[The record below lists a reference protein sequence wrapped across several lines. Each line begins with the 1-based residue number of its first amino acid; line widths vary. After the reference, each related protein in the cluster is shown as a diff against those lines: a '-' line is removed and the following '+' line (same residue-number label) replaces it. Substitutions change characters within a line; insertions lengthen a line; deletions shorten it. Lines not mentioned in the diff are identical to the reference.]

1 MAALSN
7 AGESHAVYSTAVW
20 SAVAVT
26 SALVSTVAL
35 SGCATHSVL
44 SGYGSSAADIR
55 ARDVVA
61 KKDRIVFGISWEPV
75 SFHPLRALDS
85 GSYYAQTLVY
95 EGLIK
100 YDKNLQLEPGL
111 AESFNVSNDGLIY
124 SFKLRHTLKFAD
136 GSPLGLDDVQASI
149 AAACSDSSPFKTDY
163 KCIKQV
169 ELQKDSN
176 TLVLHLNEPSAP
188 LLARLAELRI
198 LPARLMNATDRGA
211 SVLGRHP
218 IASGPFL
225 LKRWEAGLELV
236 FEPNPNYW
244 GEKPHCKQLV
254 WRIVPDK
261 TLLGIALRRGELDV
275 AAVDPLNCSAT
286 LIPRKQAR
294 FGRPADQSFEST
306 SDTPIDVE
314 QFNGT
319 RTVYLGFN
327 MKRAPFS
334 NELVRQAVCSGINR
348 NELAEVLF
356 GGYASVPR
364 SDVSP
369 GSWAY
374 NPNVRSW
381 PFDQRVSFGLLQ
393 QAGYTYENHGWYQK
407 SGGDNVTAVTASGQV
422 ANSKHVESKATITI
436 SKPVQPPSSEKGSKQ
451 LCFRILTVKDFQ
463 DVAQVISDDLGQIGI
478 PTEVQVFEY
487 TTLRAKYLKTG
498 DFDVFLWSR
507 SAGTDPECSL
517 VWGTKG
523 PLNFINYSDKT
534 VDALIQQ
541 GKDAT
546 ERSQRARIYG
556 DIQAIL
562 AEQLPWV
569 FLVQP
574 RLLVAHKPD
583 INNIKQANQEKTGLP
598 WDNPL
603 FNAPRWERR
612 NRE

>member
-1 MAALSN
+1 MAI
-7 AGESHAVYSTAVW
+7 
-20 SAVAVT
+20 AVA
-26 SALVSTVAL
+26 SGMAL
-35 SGCATHSVL
+35 SGCSSRSDLSAGAHAAAT
-44 SGYGSSAADIR
+44 
-55 ARDVVA
+55 VA
-61 KKDRIVFGISWEPV
+61 NKNRIVFGISWEPV

-100 YDKNLQLEPGL
+100 YDKNLHLEPGL
-111 AESFNVSNDGLIY
+111 AEWFHVSDDGLEY
-124 SFKLRHTLKFAD
+124 SFRLRKGLKFGD

-149 AAACSDSSPFKTDY
+149 DAACSDSSPFKSDY

-169 ELQKDSN
+169 ELRQSN
-176 TLVLHLNEPSAP
+176 NTIVLHLKEQSAP
-188 LLARLAELRI
+188 LLARLAELRV
-198 LPARLMNATDRGA
+198 LPARLMKEPGGGA
-211 SVLGRHP
+211 KSLGREP
-218 IASGPFL
+218 VATGPFL
-225 LKRWEAGLELV
+225 LRRWEAGLELV

-244 GEKPHCKQLV
+244 GEPPRCKQLV

-261 TLLGIALRRGELDV
+261 TLLGIALRRGELDA

-294 FGRPADQSFEST
+294 FGKPVDRNFEST
-306 SDTPIDVE
+306 DETPIDVE

-334 NELVRQAVCSGINR
+334 NQLVRQAVCSGINR

-356 GGYASVPR
+356 AGYASVPR
-364 SDVSP
+364 TDVSP

-374 NPNVRSW
+374 NPSVRAW
-381 PFDQRVSFGLLQ
+381 PFDQHVSFALLQ
-393 QAGYTYENHGWYQK
+393 QAGYVYTNHGWYQ
-407 SGGDNVTAVTASGQV
+407 
-422 ANSKHVESKATITI
+422 NSD
-436 SKPVQPPSSEKGSKQ
+436 KGKQ
-451 LCFRILTVKDFQ
+451 LSFRILTVKDFQ
-463 DVAQVISDDLGQIGI
+463 DVAQVISDDLAQIGV
-478 PTEVQVFEY
+478 PTEVQVLEY

-523 PLNFINYSDKT
+523 PLNFVNYSDKT
-534 VDALIQQ
+534 VDALIQR
-541 GKDAT
+541 GKNTTARD
-546 ERSQRARIYG
+546 ERARIYG
-556 DIQAIL
+556 KIQEIL
-562 AEQLPWV
+562 ADQLPWV
-569 FLVQP
+569 FLIQP
-574 RLLVAHKPD
+574 KLLIAHKPD
-583 INNIKQANQEKTGLP
+583 ITNIKQANQEKTGLP

>member
-1 MAALSN
+1 MASRQPIGRLFAVRLFSEHAGRVASSCLAIAMAA
-7 AGESHAVYSTAVW
+7 A
-20 SAVAVT
+20 
-26 SALVSTVAL
+26 SALAL
-35 SGCATHSVL
+35 SGCTSHANAAHDAPAAAT
-44 SGYGSSAADIR
+44 
-55 ARDVVA
+55 VA
-61 KKDRIVFGISWEPV
+61 KRDRIVFGISWEPV

-100 YDKNLQLEPGL
+100 YDKNLQLVPGL
-111 AESFNVSNDGLIY
+111 AEWFQISDDNLDY
-124 SFKLRHTLKFAD
+124 SFRLRRGLKFGD

-149 AAACSDSSPFKTDY
+149 TAARSDSSPFKTDY

-169 ELQKDSN
+169 ELKVADN
-176 TLVLHLNEPSAP
+176 LLVLHLKEPSAP

-198 LPARLMNATDRGA
+198 LPARLMNAPDRGA
-211 SVLGRHP
+211 SVLGREP
-218 IASGPFL
+218 VASGPFL

-236 FEPNPNYW
+236 FTPNPNYW
-244 GEKPHCKQLV
+244 GEKPHCEQLV

-294 FGRPADQSFEST
+294 FGRPADKNFEST
-306 SDTPIDVE
+306 NETPVDVE

-327 MKRAPFS
+327 MKRAPF
-334 NELVRQAVCSGINR
+334 NNQLVRQAVCSGINR
-348 NELAEVLF
+348 NALAEVLF
-356 GGYASVPR
+356 AGYASVPR

-374 NPNVRSW
+374 HAKVKTW
-381 PFDQRVSFGLLQ
+381 PFDQRLSAELLQ
-393 QAGYTYENHGWYQK
+393 QAGYTCTNHGWYQ
-407 SGGDNVTAVTASGQV
+407 
-422 ANSKHVESKATITI
+422 NSD
-436 SKPVQPPSSEKGSKQ
+436 KGKQ

-463 DVAQVISDDLGQIGI
+463 DVAQVISDDLGQIGV
-478 PTEVQVFEY
+478 PTEVQVLEY

-541 GKDAT
+541 GRDAMV
-546 ERSQRARIYG
+546 RSQRARIYG

-574 RLLVAHKPD
+574 RLLIAHKPD